1 MDSAQIPHR
10 NAELLR
16 YLLTGVQP
24 PDHRNYESGCG
35 YLDGPDEEESGR
47 IPDGRRTPVVR
58 RSARGTG
65 SRDRRW
71 SSGSR
76 LPCLDPSRQLP
87 MGGGLYR
94 TLWVDLYGLSQPEAH
109 YKGFGPLVR
118 PSRCLQSAQCV
129 RHVVEEP
136 IAGIAWLEM
145 RPYSPGRSRNTF

>member
-1 MDSAQIPHR
+1 MTYFVLTSLKTCEKFRLVTGQVMDSAQIPHR

-35 YLDGPDEEESGR
+35 YLDGPNEEESGR

-71 SSGSR
+71 RSGSC
-76 LPCLDPSRQLP
+76 LSCLDPSRQLT
-87 MGGGLYR
+87 MGIGEC
-94 TLWVDLYGLSQPEAH
+94 D
-109 YKGFGPLVR
+109 FVR
-118 PSRCLQSAQCV
+118 RNRAT
-129 RHVVEEP
+129 
-136 IAGIAWLEM
+136 
-145 RPYSPGRSRNTF
+145 RSRRKSPTSHRLGLRSWPCQMAHNKTTYD